1 MRSPVPSEQAANAGA
16 AVGVEGVGE
25 GGMTVGV
32 GACGV
37 PVGCGLAVSVAGGG
51 SIVGVD
57 VGKAGVAGR
66 AVAEGEMAEGEA
78 GRLVSPPQ
86 ATNNPPTSIN
96 KTENRRS
103 T

>member
-1 MRSPVPSEQAANAGA
+1 
-16 AVGVEGVGE
+16 
-25 GGMTVGV
+25 MTVGV

-37 PVGCGLAVSVAGGG
+37 PVGCGVASTVADGGRT
-51 SIVGVD
+51 VGVD

-66 AVAEGEMAEGEA
+66 AVAEGEMADGEA